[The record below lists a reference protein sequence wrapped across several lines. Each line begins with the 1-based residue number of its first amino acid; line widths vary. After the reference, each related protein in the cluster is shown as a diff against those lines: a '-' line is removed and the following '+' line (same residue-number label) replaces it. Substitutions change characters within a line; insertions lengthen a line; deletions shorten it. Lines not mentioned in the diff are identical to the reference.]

1 MPPLLGRLYAGGV
14 VTIADAIVNNL
25 PAGVIARYALR
36 GPGISPHVAHA
47 VLVGIDLGP
56 NLSLSASLATLL
68 WLMMLRRDGIDVN
81 AWRFLAIG
89 AAITVPSL
97 VLSLLVLR

>member
-1 MPPLLGRLYAGGV
+1 
-14 VTIADAIVNNL
+14 
-25 PAGVIARYALR
+25 
-36 GPGISPHVAHA
+36 
-47 VLVGIDLGP
+47 
-56 NLSLSASLATLL
+56 
-68 WLMMLRRDGIDVN
+68 MMLRRDGIDVN